1 MQGGYVSSSHGQQ
14 LNVTKKSNVLDK
26 GKPNILNSAAKKLQQ
41 HSNNNHDQSNN
52 NTSSNNATDSNDSGT
67 HTSSKYD
74 KQEREPS
81 PIPPPPAV
89 PEVTVSPNNSSK
101 CIELFLLIIHNFLL
115 KNFSKPTLSRFMT
128 RYAN

>member
-26 GKPNILNSAAKKLQQ
+26 GKPNILNAATKKLQ

-52 NTSSNNATDSNDSGT
+52 NTTNNNATDSNDSGT
-67 HTSSKYD
+67 HTTSKYE

-81 PIPPPPAV
+81 PIPPPAPAV
-89 PEVTVSPNNSSK
+89 PEVTVNINHFNSHFN
-101 CIELFLLIIHNFLL
+101 EF
-115 KNFSKPTLSRFMT
+115 
-128 RYAN
+128 Y